1 MLRAVA
7 FLTPFGRAGVP
18 TSRTLDALPPVGA
31 LIGLAVGGV
40 WWAADRLWAAPVAA
54 ALTVAADAAFTGCL
68 HLDGLADSADGLLP
82 PLDRERRLAVMR
94 DPAVGAFGAVT
105 LVIVLLVRVTAL
117 ASVHPAPLLIGALW
131 CTSRTAMAL
140 IARTMHYARDTGG
153 LVSAFGAADGAGAR
167 WVVPLLAGAV
177 LAVPLALLGQGW
189 RGLITLAVAAG
200 GAALV
205 AVLARARLGG
215 FTGDVLGAAGVIAEA
230 AGLLALAA
238 R

>member
-1 MLRAVA
+1 VLAAVA
-7 FLTPFGRAGVP
+7 FLTPFGRARVP
-18 TSRTLDALPPVGA
+18 TARTLDVLPVVGA

-54 ALTVAADAAFTGCL
+54 ALTVATDAAFTGCL

-82 PLDRERRLAVMR
+82 PLDRERRLTVMR

-105 LVIVLLVRVTAL
+105 LLVVLLLRVTAL
-117 ASVHPAPLLIGALW
+117 ASVHPAPLVIGALW
-131 CTSRTAMAL
+131 CASRTAMAL
-140 IARTMHYARDTGG
+140 IARTMRYARDTGG
-153 LVSAFGAADGAGAR
+153 LVSAFGTDGPGAR
-167 WVVPLLAGAV
+167 RVVPLLAGAA

-189 RGLITLAVAAG
+189 HGLIALAVAAA

-205 AVLARARLGG
+205 AALARARLGG
-215 FTGDVLGAAGVIAEA
+215 CTGDVLGAAGVLAET
-230 AGLLALAA
+230 AGLIALAA